1 MVELVTRELYGG
13 AMAMDVPSDMIDAS
27 TFRQVPD
34 TQEVFVSKDNTDFS
48 VIVDLLECVPGTTLE
63 EALDEHVQELTRLN
77 GATATDT
84 HVLFT
89 KGVAPPPATAATVTP
104 VLCGVRVFEQRVAKF
119 GKKQDTARVAV
130 AVALC
135 RLPAPANADIL
146 VTCNLGETGAGSDA
160 SPEALAA
167 TTEKMLHSLAV
178 RNLSLFV
185 S

>member
-1 MVELVTRELYGG
+1 MVELATRELYGG

-34 TQEVFVSKDNTDFS
+34 TQEVFVSKDNSDFS

-63 EALDEHVQELTRLN
+63 EALDEHVKELTCLN
-77 GATATDT
+77 GATAADT
-84 HVLFT
+84 HMLLTRV
-89 KGVAPPPATAATVTP
+89 VAPPPATVATVATL
-104 VLCGVRVFEQRVAKF
+104 LCGVRVFEQRVAKF
-119 GKKQDTARVAV
+119 GKPKDTARVAV

-135 RLPAPANADIL
+135 RLAAPANADVL
-146 VTCNLGETGAGSDA
+146 VTCNLGEPADA
-160 SPEALAA
+160 SPQVLAA
-167 TTEKMLHSLAV
+167 TTEQMLHSLAV